1 MIQTVKHGPEKP
13 GLHGLILAPSGI
25 ADDAALY
32 DHLRADFALGLQQNG
47 VHVNAR
53 LYTSRPRLQR
63 LRASNLA
70 AISGNGGIVRHVLWL
85 ERPYAKAAIGECS
98 RQPRNE
104 KGLADIRA
112 GALQH
117 DCACSHQN
125 SMPGWALTP
134 AAK

>member
-1 MIQTVKHGPEKP
+1 MVQAFKHGPQKG
-13 GLHGLILAPSGI
+13 GLHGLVLASSGV
-25 ADDAALY
+25 ADDAALD
-32 DHLRADFALGLQQNG
+32 DHLRPDFALGLQQNG

-53 LYTSRPRLQR
+53 LHAGRPRLQR
-63 LRASNLA
+63 LRASDLA
-70 AISGNGGIVRHVLWL
+70 AVSGDGGIVRHVLRL
-85 ERPYAKAAIGECS
+85 ERPHPKATIGERTC
-98 RQPRNE
+98 QTRNK

-125 SMPGWALTP
+125 SMPACALTP